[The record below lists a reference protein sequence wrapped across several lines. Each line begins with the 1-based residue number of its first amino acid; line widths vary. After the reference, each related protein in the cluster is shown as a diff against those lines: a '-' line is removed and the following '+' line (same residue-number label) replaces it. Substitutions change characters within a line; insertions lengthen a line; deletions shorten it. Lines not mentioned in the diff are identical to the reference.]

1 MRNRREILHAAAAG
15 LGAVVIVGCSKG
27 RGDQDKDK
35 DEGDVTPTEDLMREH
50 GVLRR
55 VLGVLEACVTR
66 FDQQAPPVEALGGAT
81 DVIRRFVED
90 YHEQLEEQH
99 LFPRFQRNGLH
110 GELVDTLVVQHR
122 AGRGQTDEMIACV
135 KARLA
140 DAPTRDRARRAIDA
154 FTRMYRPHAA
164 REDTVL
170 FPDLHK
176 VATHSELDELGD
188 LFEKEEQRRF
198 GTHGFQNVV
207 EQVAQLERGLGIYEL
222 ARFTPTSS

>member
-1 MRNRREILHAAAAG
+1 MRSRRELLHATAASV
-15 LGAVVIVGCSKG
+15 GALVIVGCNKG
-27 RGDQDKDK
+27 PSDQDKDQ
-35 DEGDVTPTEDLMREH
+35 EGDVTAAEDLMREH

-55 VLGVLEACVTR
+55 LLGVLEACATG
-66 FDQQAPPVEALGGAT
+66 FDQESRPFEALADAT

-90 YHEQLEEQH
+90 YHEELEEQY
-99 LFPRFQRNGLH
+99 LFPRFQRNALH

-122 AGRGQTDEMIACV
+122 AGRAQTDELIACA

-154 FTRMYRPHAA
+154 FARMYRPHAA

-176 VATHSELDELGD
+176 VATRGDLDELAD
-188 LFEKEEQRRF
+188 VFEREEHHRF
-198 GTHGFQNVV
+198 GPHGFQDIVD
-207 EQVAQLERGLGIYEL
+207 QVAQLERGVGIYEL